1 MVIAPEARVCDIAIE
16 IPAVIPTLERL
27 GIGYCCDGR
36 HTLAEA
42 CATSNLEIGDVLQE
56 LVRRQGE
63 DVTWPDTQ
71 FLQEPLRELAGYIV
85 RKHHTFVR
93 DQLKL
98 IDDLMTKVEQKH
110 GVEHPEVC
118 QISEVFGIVRSELT
132 HHFGCEETTLF
143 PFIAALE
150 VQNQPELP
158 ETDYDSIEL
167 SLTDMIAEHDHAGV
181 EIQTLR
187 TLTRNYTVPS
197 AACPTW
203 RALYRAME
211 ELEADFYQHIH
222 LENNVLF
229 PRALEQAHNNAR
241 TVVTRTELPRFCM
254 KVATLS

>member
-1 MVIAPEARVCDIAIE
+1 MVIAPEARVCDIAVE

-42 CATSNLEIGDVLQE
+42 CTKGNLDVGDVLQS
-56 LVRRQGE
+56 LVRRQRE

-71 FLQEPLRELAGYIV
+71 FLQAPLRELAEYIV
-85 RKHHTFVR
+85 RKHHAYVR

-98 IDDLMTKVEQKH
+98 IEDLMAKVEQRH
-110 GVEHPEVC
+110 GVEHPDVC
-118 QISEVFGIVRSELT
+118 QISEVFGIIHSELT

-143 PFIAALE
+143 PFIAALG
-150 VQNQPELP
+150 VQSQPALP
-158 ETDYDSIEL
+158 ETDHDSIEL
-167 SLTDMIAEHDHAGV
+167 SLSHIIADHDHAGV
-181 EIQTLR
+181 EIQSLR
-187 TLTRNYTVPS
+187 KLTRNYTVPS
-197 AACPTW
+197 DACPTW

-229 PRALEQAHNNAR
+229 PRALEQAHENAQR
-241 TVVTRTELPRFCM
+241 SGCNSNR
-254 KVATLS
+254 AA